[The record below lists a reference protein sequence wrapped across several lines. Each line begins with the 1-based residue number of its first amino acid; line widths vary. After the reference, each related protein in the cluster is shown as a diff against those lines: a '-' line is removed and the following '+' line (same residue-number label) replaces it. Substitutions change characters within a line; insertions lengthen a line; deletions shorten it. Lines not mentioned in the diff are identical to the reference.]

1 MNLAVNNTSLF
12 LAAMLV
18 LVALGI
24 SLWQKLGLDRDIVI
38 GVVRAVVQLF
48 IVGYLLKYIFR
59 VNNLWLTLA
68 MIGFIIFNAAW
79 NAKKRGPGIDH
90 ALAISLLAIFV
101 STGVTLGVLVLS
113 GAIKFVPSQMIPISG
128 MIASNSMVAIGLAY
142 RSLNSQFHDQRQG
155 VLERLALGAGLLD
168 ASIAI
173 VREAIRTGMSPTID
187 SAKTVGL
194 VSLPGMM
201 TGQILGG
208 SSPLDAVHY
217 QILIM
222 FLITAGTGFGSIAA
236 VRSKATVS

>member
-79 NAKKRGPGIDH
+79 NAKNGGRGLTMH
-90 ALAISLLAIFV
+90 
-101 STGVTLGVLVLS
+101 
-113 GAIKFVPSQMIPISG
+113 
-128 MIASNSMVAIGLAY
+128 
-142 RSLNSQFHDQRQG
+142 
-155 VLERLALGAGLLD
+155 
-168 ASIAI
+168 
-173 VREAIRTGMSPTID
+173 
-187 SAKTVGL
+187 
-194 VSLPGMM
+194 
-201 TGQILGG
+201 
-208 SSPLDAVHY
+208 
-217 QILIM
+217 
-222 FLITAGTGFGSIAA
+222 
-236 VRSKATVS
+236 